1 MGEVF
6 LTFIYNNFKIFIFMK
21 PHENSIE
28 EISRNDLKSIDG
40 GHWAIA
46 AAISVT
52 SFFYQLGK
60 DSYELHPES
69 LI

>member
-1 MGEVF
+1 
-6 LTFIYNNFKIFIFMK
+6 MK
-21 PHENSIE
+21 LHENNIE

-60 DSYELHPES
+60 DSYALHPGS